1 MGSNGIVKGAVV
13 GTVLQVIM
21 VVCGHY
27 IPQVA
32 ALFPVLGTAVWA
44 RLAGGNGEG
53 PVAEEV
59 RIVLGAVGSHPLRAR
74 AAEDLLRGL
83 PLTEDRLRAAAD
95 AAAKPAKPMDNTDLT
110 LSWRKEMVKVEVARA
125 LREIAQTR

>member
-32 ALFPVLGTAVWA
+32 ALFPVLGTALGGVA
-44 RLAGGNGEG
+44 GFIATRGTTATDAGAAGGTG
-53 PVAEEV
+53 
-59 RIVLGAVGSHPLRAR
+59 
-74 AAEDLLRGL
+74 
-83 PLTEDRLRAAAD
+83 AAAG
-95 AAAKPAKPMDNTDLT
+95 LI
-110 LSWRKEMVKVEVARA
+110 SG
-125 LREIAQTR
+125 